1 MNYNQEIKVMRRQP
15 ASAIQWLGDM
25 KSYSA
30 IDNFLRPRVS
40 YAMFIKDGISPFL
53 SIAYKD
59 KMGSHDI
66 DIPNGTWLVFENN
79 TLEFFDPVSF
89 NRTFRVFH
97 NKEEIREET
106 DSIMATELARKLN
119 AAVEAIGDYPVI
131 NSLTMSVPGG
141 DGFSYVVYHRGDDHF
156 ELE

>member
-79 TLEFFDPVSF
+79 TLEFLDPVSF

-119 AAVEAIGDYPVI
+119 AAVEDCGDHPVI
-131 NSLTMSVPGG
+131 NSLTMPVLGG